1 VQQKRFKFETE
12 RGLLLFVNCVTTF
25 PLIWVL
31 FHFFS
36 SLKRST
42 LFRAWQVFFAKT
54 LFSDLFQ
61 SKFESFNS
69 LCDSE
74 QWQKRVRFTLTA
86 VFCQLGQEIFFSDFC
101 KLKDSWIKV
110 KVKYCTLKCRLVLFI
125 RFIWTSFHESCW

>member
-1 VQQKRFKFETE
+1 MQQKRFKFETE

-42 LFRAWQVFFAKT
+42 LFRAWQVFFLLKHFFLICFKVNSNRLI
-54 LFSDLFQ
+54 LFVTRNNDKKS
-61 SKFESFNS
+61 SFYTYCCFLSTGTGN
-69 LCDSE
+69 
-74 QWQKRVRFTLTA
+74 
-86 VFCQLGQEIFFSDFC
+86 FFSDFC
-101 KLKDSWIKV
+101 KLKDCGIKV
-110 KVKYCTLKCRLVLFI
+110 KVKYCALKCRLVLFI